1 MSADFNDVLSLK
13 PGEIEKPKPRPLG
26 TYIGAIQ
33 KYELRDVD
41 TKNGPRKLIEFAVK
55 LIGVQQVDDQEA
67 LTEQG
72 DIADWYPLQY
82 TIFYETPE
90 GRYALKNYLT
100 EVLGVDPGSG
110 KNEKTLG
117 EMIAETPG
125 AQLLVT
131 TKHEP
136 YTSKAG
142 TPEIRTGIASVA
154 KV

>member
-1 MSADFNDVLSLK
+1 MADFNDVLSLK

-41 TKNGPRKLIEFAVK
+41 TKAGPRKLIEWAVK
-55 LIGVQQVDDQEA
+55 LIGVKQVDDQEA
-67 LTEQG
+67 LAEQG
-72 DIADWYPLQY
+72 DLTDWYPLQY

-100 EVLGVDPGSG
+100 EVLGIDPGSG
-110 KNEKTLG
+110 KNEKSIG
-117 EMIAETPG
+117 EMIAESPG
-125 AQLLVT
+125 AQMLVT
-131 TKHEP
+131 TKHTP

-142 TPEIRTGIASVA
+142 TAEIKTDIASVA
-154 KV
+154 RV